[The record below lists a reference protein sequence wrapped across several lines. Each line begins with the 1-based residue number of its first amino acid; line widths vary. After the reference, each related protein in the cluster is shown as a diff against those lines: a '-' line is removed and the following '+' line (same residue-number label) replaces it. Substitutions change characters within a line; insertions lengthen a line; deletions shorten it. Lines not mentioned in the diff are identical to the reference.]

1 MADTAGATAVFAA
14 ASPGGPADAVALL
27 RAEALRLAAG
37 AVLATE

>member
-1 MADTAGATAVFAA
+1 MADTAGATAAAA

-37 AVLATE
+37 AVLATK